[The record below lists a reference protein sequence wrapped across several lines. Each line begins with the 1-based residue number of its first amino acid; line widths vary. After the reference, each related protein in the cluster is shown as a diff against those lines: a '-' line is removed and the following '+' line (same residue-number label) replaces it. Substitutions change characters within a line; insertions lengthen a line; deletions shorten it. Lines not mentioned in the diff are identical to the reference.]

1 MASVALNSVLLG
13 CGLAMS
19 MLLLGFSVW
28 QLGFL
33 WLAGWCYALAG
44 NTLLLAFALLC
55 FWVTGLMLQIIF
67 HDMKCY
73 FRQESRILRRLVMLQ
88 FYQHAAGQQ
97 LLLEKR
103 QLHYLTQLK
112 QQRLL
117 AANNKKHSRLLF
129 KAIKVE
135 LADSMTPSSYKA
147 LKQHQKQADPQAM
160 LSLRNKLLCQASV
173 TG

>member
-1 MASVALNSVLLG
+1 MTL
-13 CGLAMS
+13 
-19 MLLLGFSVW
+19 LLLGFSVW

-33 WLAGWCYALAG
+33 SLAGWCYALAG
-44 NTLLLAFALLC
+44 NILLLAFALLI
-55 FWVTGLMLQIIF
+55 FWVTGVILQVAF
-67 HDMKCY
+67 HDIKRY
-73 FRQESRILRRLVMLQ
+73 FRQESRILRRFVMLQ
-88 FYQHAAGQQ
+88 FYQHASGQK

-103 QLHYLTQLK
+103 QLHYLTQLE

-117 AANNKKHSRLLF
+117 AANNKKQSRLLF

-160 LSLRNKLLCQASV
+160 LSLRNNLLCQASI